1 MRTMRTAIIA
11 LVSALWALST
21 IPALGAGTDRLPRA
35 EVLPYRDVSRKLTT
49 IIRASTGTGDRLGVL
64 LTGLAF
70 LMLDSRPDKLR
81 GGPSSKG
88 TLDGRDLSLM

>member
-35 EVLPYRDVSRKLTT
+35 EVPPYRDVSRKLTT
-49 IIRASTGTGDRLGVL
+49 IIRASTGTGDR
-64 LTGLAF
+64 A
-70 LMLDSRPDKLR
+70 R
-81 GGPSSKG
+81 GAAYRTCIFDAGFPP
-88 TLDGRDLSLM
+88 